1 VRILIEIVGWTGAAL
16 ILLGYA
22 LVTSGR
28 LTARSLAYQLLN
40 VFGAIGFI
48 VNSGWNGAIPSVAL
62 NVVWLGIAIFGLLRL
77 RGKSVSSDGT

>member
-1 VRILIEIVGWTGAAL
+1 MKAFIEIVGWVGAGL

-28 LTARSLAYQLLN
+28 LTARSIAYQLLN

-48 VNSGWNGAIPSVAL
+48 VNSGWNGAIPSMAL
-62 NVVWLGIAIFGLLRL
+62 NVVWLGIGISALLRL
-77 RGKSVSSDGT
+77 RGKGTSPDGP

>member
-62 NVVWLGIAIFGLLRL
+62 NVVWLAIAIFGLLRL

>member
-1 VRILIEIVGWTGAAL
+1 MKVLIEIVGWAGAAL

-28 LTARSLAYQLLN
+28 ITPRSLAYQLMN

-48 VNSGWNGAIPSVAL
+48 INSGWNGAIPSVAL
-62 NVVWLGIAIFGLLRL
+62 NVVWLFIAIFGLLRL
-77 RGKSVSSDGT
+77 RGKSTTPDPP